1 MFHDVGRGVIGHVL
15 AVDGDNV
22 GQGLWVVL
30 QSGSQQVGEAC
41 FTTARG
47 ARQEQAPRARG
58 AQLLKN
64 CSACANSSG
73 LHVFMLC
80 LPLVT
85 FPSHR
90 YPANLHVY
98 IQKSIA
104 TARPP
109 KWL

>member
-90 YPANLHVY
+90 YPC
-98 IQKSIA
+98 
-104 TARPP
+104 
-109 KWL
+109 